1 MKFKEMCKNIK
12 QNVQEKGSKSY
23 SKNDLVG
30 LTHTAL
36 NDVDMEFT
44 EIKIEGDKPVPVV
57 STPTKKFRESI
68 EPVLV
73 SAGLDKQEAK
83 EVAKTVE
90 FPKKTAEAMVEL
102 NTAITKS
109 YLDTGRKYTLPMTSV
124 DETKMSFV
132 KDIAKEKIEDTK
144 GPSKDPDTGKIT
156 MKPTGKTVKTSKREV
171 LKAKNVVPPWLKE
184 EI

>member
-1 MKFKEMCKNIK
+1 MKFKEMCNNIK
-12 QNVQEKGSKSY
+12 KNVQEKGSKGY
-23 SKNDLVG
+23 SKSDLIG

-36 NDVDMEFT
+36 NDVDMEFF
-44 EIKIEGDKPVPVV
+44 EIVKEGGKPVPVM
-57 STPTKKFRESI
+57 SNPSKKFRESI

-83 EVAKTVE
+83 EVASTVE

-109 YLDTGRKYTLPMTSV
+109 YLDTGRKYTLPMTTI

-132 KDIAKEKIEDTK
+132 KEIANEKIEDTK
-144 GPSKDPDTGKIT
+144 RPVKDPDTGKTT
-156 MKPTGKTVKTSKREV
+156 MEPTGKTIKTSKREV
-171 LKAKNVVPPWLKE
+171 LKAKNVVPSWLKE